1 MSDQQAMGKL
11 EGRTVMITGASGNL
25 GRAAA
30 QAFAHSGAR
39 LFLLDR
45 KIYPLQDLP
54 GAAQGRHLQSSTDLL
69 DAEAVR
75 IATHDALQE
84 FGRIDVLCNLAGGFA
99 MGRPVHETSDA
110 DWDALFGIN
119 VRSMLN
125 AVRAVVPAMISAG
138 QGKIVN
144 VAAMSALRG
153 TALMGSYCAN
163 KDTVI
168 RLTETMAAE
177 LRDQNINVNCV
188 LPSIIDTP
196 ENRAAMPDADAT
208 RWVSADALA
217 DVIVFLASSASR
229 ALHGAAI
236 PVAGRV

>member
-1 MSDQQAMGKL
+1 MGTL
-11 EGRTVMITGASGNL
+11 EGRTVMITGAGGNL

-30 QAFAHSGAR
+30 QAFAQHGAR
-39 LFLLDR
+39 LVLLDR
-45 KIYPLQDLP
+45 NISALRDLP
-54 GAAQGRHLQSSTDLL
+54 GATQGRPLLWSTDLL
-69 DAEAVR
+69 DADAVR
-75 IATHDALQE
+75 GATHDALQE

-99 MGRPVHETSDA
+99 MGRPVHETSDD
-110 DWDALFGIN
+110 DWDAMYQIN

-125 AVRAVVPAMISAG
+125 VVRAVVPEMLKAG

-144 VAAMSALRG
+144 VASMSAQRG

-163 KDTVI
+163 KGAVI
-168 RLTETMAAE
+168 RLTESMAAE
-177 LRDQNINVNCV
+177 LRDQGINVNCV
-188 LPSIIDTP
+188 LPSLIDTP
-196 ENRAAMPDADAT
+196 ENRAAMPDADAS

-217 DVIVFLASSASR
+217 DVIVFLASNASR